1 MPDLY
6 LDPTR
11 LGDGAHAVQ
20 PATARDVTGDEG
32 PETSS
37 SPQQRTLH
45 SQGPFSGEDVNITEA
60 HSTSAESNE
69 SHSLRRSF
77 ELQFPFGS
85 NILNRTELDG
95 PPANDLT
102 STSQY
107 DAVASEGRYQCL
119 TPLLPFLGDTI
130 PISLA
135 YELFD
140 VYLVDPGTSLFQCA
154 SPYILSRIFRK
165 KSLLRS
171 ANPRKLSPA
180 LLVTILWCCTQ
191 TADISALLVPGS
203 RSRYTNSLYELA
215 TFLVHCRDPDRWR
228 RIHGMNPPTTLLT
241 GLTLIGG
248 LRAEKEQ
255 AQDHVIC
262 DPTLPTTAD
271 TNEPV
276 GTADDVLTFLLLCI
290 GVSAGDFKSDC
301 NKWWSKAARLAMSL
315 QLNREDVGE
324 NTGSLPSL
332 MEIECQ
338 EERRRVFWLLYSL
351 DRHLALSFNRT
362 IQIPDFCCEVY
373 GGYLQN
379 RRCCILTISKAPLPD
394 SMWETLDDIDISTLP
409 ARTLGPPTNIT
420 GAGFFEYFL
429 PLMVILGDIIEVQH
443 SQHHPRLGNCDN
455 ARALEVIKDAMADC
469 ETSLKQLARGVELER
484 VATETPMHISNF
496 LTTVPDQNQSSRPCV
511 GDAEANNSTSKDA
524 LRLRLAI
531 AYSSHILHVLYVL
544 LHGKWDPIS
553 MLDNDDDWIT
563 TPRFIECAS
572 HAIAASEA
580 VSEILDLD
588 PELMFMPYLFGIY
601 LLHGSFILLL
611 FADRMPQLGPNKSV
625 EQACETI
632 IRAHEVCVVTLNTE
646 FQVTSNRPSYD
657 KGIADQ
663 VI

>member
-69 SHSLRRSF
+69 
-77 ELQFPFGS
+77 
-85 NILNRTELDG
+85 T
-95 PPANDLT
+95 
-102 STSQY
+102 
-107 DAVASEGRYQCL
+107 SEGRYQCL

-228 RIHGMNPPTTLLT
+228 RIHG
-241 GLTLIGG
+241 G

-332 MEIECQ
+332 MEIEGQ

-373 GGYLQN
+373 
-379 RRCCILTISKAPLPD
+379 APLPD

-469 ETSLKQLARGVELER
+469 ETSLKQLAR
-484 VATETPMHISNF
+484 
-496 LTTVPDQNQSSRPCV
+496 

-646 FQVTSNRPSYD
+646 FQRSFRRVLRLTLYSVRRVHPARPEEHNVARRQVLSLYRWTKSA
-657 KGIADQ
+657 KGLGI
-663 VI
+663 